1 MMFLITLAKLW
12 RVYISVINISFIASS
27 LVLSRIARMRTEPET
42 IGEKR
47 IFLLRRNW
55 RLRPYYLIQGV
66 SQLDGLVMAG
76 GDNLMVL
83 VWEGNRED
91 ILLLWTFLV
100 FKSQRRNFLSCDL
113 ERAEC
118 LLEARIA
125 SEKVQVILLSNL
137 KIINC
142 VQSVA
147 LSDYKISLS
156 FVLLSKVVS
165 ASCHRSRQGNVQTRT
180 FEPTYM
186 IACLPHTVTISLSE

>member
-27 LVLSRIARMRTEPET
+27 LVLSRIARMRREPET
-42 IGEKR
+42 IGERR

-66 SQLDGLVMAG
+66 SQLDGLTMAG

-118 LLEARIA
+118 LLEARTA

-147 LSDYKISLS
+147 LSDFKNFS
-156 FVLLSKVVS
+156 FFCVAFK
-165 ASCHRSRQGNVQTRT
+165 SCLCFMS
-180 FEPTYM
+180 
-186 IACLPHTVTISLSE
+186 